1 MTRRNVNIGELHIGA
16 KLKHARLL
24 RGMRLIDVAQKAE
37 CSESLL
43 SKFENNKATPSLSLL
58 HRLSTILDTN
68 IAWLFTAEDEIPQIV
83 MRKDDHP
90 IIEFERFRS
99 TEGTR
104 VERLAPYFEGQLL
117 QSLLFVIAP
126 GGHSLDVIQHEGEEV
141 GLVLDGE
148 FELTVDD
155 ESYLLAAGDT
165 FQFRSE
171 RPHGYRN
178 PGTVET
184 RVLWINTP
192 PTY

>member
-1 MTRRNVNIGELHIGA
+1 MAQRNIGVGDLLIGA

-24 RGMRLIDVAQKAE
+24 KGMRLVDVAGKAD

-43 SKFENNKATPSLSLL
+43 SKLENNKATPSLSLL
-58 HRLSTILDTN
+58 HRLSTVLETN
-68 IAWLFTAEDEIPQIV
+68 IAWLFTAEDETPQIV

-90 IIEFERFRS
+90 IIEFERFRG

-104 VERLAPYFEGQLL
+104 VERLAPFFEGHLL
-117 QSLLFVIAP
+117 QALLFVIAP

-141 GLVLDGE
+141 GFVLEGE
-148 FELTVDD
+148 FELTVDN
-155 ESYLLAAGDT
+155 ESHLLLPGDT

-178 PGTVET
+178 PGSIET
-184 RVLWINTP
+184 KVLWINTP

>member
-1 MTRRNVNIGELHIGA
+1 MAQRNIGVGDLLIGA

-24 RGMRLIDVAQKAE
+24 KGMRLVDVAGKAD

-43 SKFENNKATPSLSLL
+43 SKLENNKATPSLSLL
-58 HRLSTILDTN
+58 HRLSTVLETN
-68 IAWLFTAEDEIPQIV
+68 IAWLFTTEDETPQIV

-90 IIEFERFRS
+90 IIEFERFRG

-104 VERLAPYFEGQLL
+104 VERLAPFFEGHLL
-117 QSLLFVIAP
+117 QALLFVIAP

-141 GLVLDGE
+141 GFVLEGE

-155 ESYLLAAGDT
+155 ESHLLQPGDT

-178 PGTVET
+178 PGSIET
-184 RVLWINTP
+184 KVLWINTP

>member
-1 MTRRNVNIGELHIGA
+1 MPDPNVNASEFHIGA

-24 RGMRLIDVAQKAE
+24 RGMRLVDVAEKAD

-43 SKFENNKATPSLSLL
+43 SKIENNKATPSLSLL
-58 HRLSTILDTN
+58 HRLGTVLDTN
-68 IAWLFTAEDEIPQIV
+68 IAWLFTADDEVPQIV

-90 IIEFERFRS
+90 IIEFERFRN

-104 VERLAPYFEGQLL
+104 VERLAPYFEGHLL
-117 QSLLFVIAP
+117 QALLFVIAP
-126 GGHSLDVIQHEGEEV
+126 GGHSLDVIQHKGEEV
-141 GLVLDGE
+141 GFVIEGE

-155 ESYLLAAGDT
+155 ESYLLKPGDT

-178 PGTVET
+178 PGSIEAK
-184 RVLWINTP
+184 VLWINTP